1 MTCRSWG
8 SNLGSCKK
16 AIFRPGNFSTSWDAK
31 CLFSQSLWH
40 LWRVDPPPGTLAG
53 SLVHSEDGVAKGG
66 GMLRGYMYR
75 TKHRNG
81 ICRITLFQRFIVSV

>member
-1 MTCRSWG
+1 MQSVCLVNRYGASG
-8 SNLGSCKK
+8 STWNS
-16 AIFRPGNFSTSWDAK
+16 S
-31 CLFSQSLWH
+31 
-40 LWRVDPPPGTLAG
+40 

-81 ICRITLFQRFIVSV
+81 ICRITLFSNVSHCSSLLLALMLLLALLLLV